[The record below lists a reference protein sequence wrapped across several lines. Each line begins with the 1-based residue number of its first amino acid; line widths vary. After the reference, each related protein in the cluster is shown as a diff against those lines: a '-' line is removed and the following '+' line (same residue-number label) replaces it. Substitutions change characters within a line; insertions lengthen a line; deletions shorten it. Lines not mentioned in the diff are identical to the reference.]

1 MAINLLKMRLQTSV
15 APAYSPS
22 PQARD
27 SPSMH
32 LVFPVLQTR
41 SMGSGGPDSTLL
53 SMDYFAAGSRSCHL
67 IRSQFFQFP
76 SKDEE
81 MRSH

>member
-22 PQARD
+22 SQARD
-27 SPSMH
+27 SPSVH
-32 LVFPVLQTR
+32 LVSPVPQTR
-41 SMGSGGPDSTLL
+41 SMGSRGSDSTLL

-67 IRSQFFQFP
+67 MISQFSQFP